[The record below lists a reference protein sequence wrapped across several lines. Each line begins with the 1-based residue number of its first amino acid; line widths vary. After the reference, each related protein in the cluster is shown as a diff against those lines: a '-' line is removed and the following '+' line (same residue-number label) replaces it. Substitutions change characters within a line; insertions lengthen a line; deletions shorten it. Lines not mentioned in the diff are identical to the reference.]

1 MGRAVAAQMTPDGPA
16 RATIALMYHALGVFT
31 VEHPGADPHYAID
44 PPRFERQLALCA
56 RLHGAVVSARDW
68 LAGAPGII
76 FTFDDGHETNHRVAF
91 PLLRAAGAG
100 ADFFVNPAQ
109 VGGAGFASW
118 SDLRE
123 MAEAGLSIQSHGL
136 DHRYYLTSLSP
147 ARLREELRRARL
159 ETEDHV
165 GRPVTLLV
173 PPGGRAPRDLQQAA
187 REVGYTH
194 VLGSRPAAIARGA
207 RGTLGRFA
215 VTAGLGPEAF
225 ESLVRGGRAR
235 RMAQARYA
243 TLGLAKRLLGDDR
256 YAALRRR
263 LLGTAPA

>member
-1 MGRAVAAQMTPDGPA
+1 MIPAGDSTPGPPV
-16 RATIALMYHALGVFT
+16 ATIALMYHALGVFT
-31 VEHPGADPHYAID
+31 IEQPGADPHYAVD
-44 PPRFERQLALCA
+44 PPRFERQLVLCA

-91 PLLRAAGAG
+91 PTLRAAGAG

-109 VGGAGFASW
+109 VGGAGFVSW

-147 ARLREELRRARL
+147 ARLREELRRSRL
-159 ETEDHV
+159 EIEDHV

-173 PPGGRAPRDLQQAA
+173 PPGGRSPRDLEQVAQ
-187 REVGYTH
+187 EVGYTH
-194 VLGSRPAAIARGA
+194 VLGSRPALIRRDGG
-207 RGTLGRFA
+207 RTLGRFA
-215 VTAGLGPEAF
+215 VTAGLGLPAF

-235 RMAQARYA
+235 RLAQARYA
-243 TLGLAKRLLGDDR
+243 TLDLAKRLLGDER

-263 LLGTAPA
+263 LLGTAPI